1 MNKENKE
8 MDRRQLETI
17 ETIRKVIVHLKII
30 RKTDRITFRNMIED
44 GSFYEEAIKPLEGL
58 VNWSAED
65 ENYVIKMAKK
75 FTEETEGK
83 TFEEKRKK
91 LNSIKKKALI
101 AGGIGAA
108 LLGIGIAA
116 YTLIKKDGDSKD
128 EDVIEKTEE

>member
-1 MNKENKE
+1 MNREISKE
-8 MDRRQLETI
+8 QLETI
-17 ETIRKVIVHLKII
+17 RRVIIHLKII

-44 GSFYEEAIKPLEGL
+44 GSFYDEAIKPLEGL
-58 VNWSAED
+58 VNWSIED
-65 ENYVIKMAKK
+65 ENHVIKMAKK
-75 FTEETEGK
+75 FTEETDGK

-116 YTLIKKDGDSKD
+116 YTLVKKNGDEKER
-128 EDVIEKTEE
+128 EDSIEKTEE

>member
-1 MNKENKE
+1 MNREMSKE
-8 MDRRQLETI
+8 QL

-44 GSFYEEAIKPLEGL
+44 GSFYDEAIKPLEGL
-58 VNWSAED
+58 VNWSVED
-65 ENYVIKMAKK
+65 ENHVIKMAKK
-75 FTEETEGK
+75 FTEETDGK

-108 LLGIGIAA
+108 LLGMGIAA
-116 YTLIKKDGDSKD
+116 YTIIKKDGNHKEQDD
-128 EDVIEKTEE
+128 NIEKTEE

>member
-1 MNKENKE
+1 MNRE
-8 MDRRQLETI
+8 QL

-44 GSFYEEAIKPLEGL
+44 GSFYDEAIKPLEGL
-58 VNWSAED
+58 VNWSVED
-65 ENYVIKMAKK
+65 ENHVIKMAKK
-75 FTEETEGK
+75 FTEETDGK

-116 YTLIKKDGDSKD
+116 YTIIKKDDNHKEQD
-128 EDVIEKTEE
+128 DNIEKTEE

>member
-1 MNKENKE
+1 MNRE
-8 MDRRQLETI
+8 QLEA
-17 ETIRKVIVHLKII
+17 IRKVIVHLKII

-44 GSFYEEAIKPLEGL
+44 GSFYDEAIKPLEGL
-58 VNWSAED
+58 VNWSVED
-65 ENYVIKMAKK
+65 ENHVIKMAKK
-75 FTEETEGK
+75 FTEETDGK

-116 YTLIKKDGDSKD
+116 YTLVKKNGDEKEQ
-128 EDVIEKTEE
+128 EDNIEKTEE